1 MKRTWN
7 TDKGILVKIII
18 RDEPPAEML
27 DEGLE
32 QSFSEPM
39 TTQGLLYSS

>member
-1 MKRTWN
+1 
-7 TDKGILVKIII
+7 
-18 RDEPPAEML
+18 ML

-39 TTQGLLYSS
+39 TTQGLLYSSWVWRLWISGLL